1 MTQQTDPA
9 VHPVVKRLLQGAR
22 ALRSSGDTRLPIT
35 RAVLVSV
42 IDVANNIFSD
52 SLQRTCFKAM
62 CALAFHLLLRVG
74 EFTASPHNLQFSNVR
89 CEHDQVE
96 IIFPHYK
103 HSHTQSRHTL
113 VASPDILHCP
123 VQLLAQYLAVRGQAS
138 GPLFVSAQ
146 GKSFWLHLGWLWFKP
161 GIPQNSIIRIVSELV
176 EPPIL
181 HSKGF
186 QKKGFVFSGDGHL
199 MRTDNIFGFINPK
212 LDYLA

>member
-1 MTQQTDPA
+1 
-9 VHPVVKRLLQGAR
+9 
-22 ALRSSGDTRLPIT
+22 
-35 RAVLVSV
+35 VLVSV

-146 GKSFWLHLGWLWFKP
+146 GRAITRQEFLASLRLALVQAGYPAEQYNTHSFRIGGASHLAQQGVPEERIRFLGRWSSNANR
-161 GIPQNSIIRIVSELV
+161 QYIRIYQS
-176 EPPIL
+176 
-181 HSKGF
+181 
-186 QKKGFVFSGDGHL
+186 
-199 MRTDNIFGFINPK
+199 
-212 LDYLA
+212 